1 MEMGIVAQNFDIAQI
16 TLYVFWAFFAGLIY
30 YLHRENKREGYPL
43 ETDRP
48 QGGVVQG
55 FPAVPAPK
63 TYLLR
68 DGTTVQAPK
77 PEAPRSFALVQ
88 VQNYPGAP
96 FEPTGDPMRDGVG
109 PAGYA
114 LRAEHP
120 ETSLDNLPTIV
131 PMRLAPD
138 HWVAEGDPDPRGMP
152 VVGIDDA
159 VGGTVADIWI
169 DRSEVMIRYLEVA
182 VAGSGTRVLLPMTMA
197 RVSGSRKRVTVDSI
211 RGDQFAGVPTTARPD
226 QVTSREED
234 RICAYYGGGHLYSLP
249 SRSEPV
255 I

>member
-16 TLYVFWAFFAGLIY
+16 TLYLFWAFFAGLIY

-63 TYLLR
+63 TYLMR
-68 DGTTVQAPK
+68 DGSLVYAPK
-77 PEAPRSFALVQ
+77 PEQPRSLRAQHVQ
-88 VQNYPGAP
+88 DYPGTP
-96 FEPTGDPMRDGVG
+96 IEPTGDPMQDGVG
-109 PAGYA
+109 PAAYA

-120 ETSLDNLPTIV
+120 ELSSDDRPTIV
-131 PMRLAPD
+131 PMRLASD
-138 HWVAEGDPDPRGMP
+138 HWVAEEDPDPRGMA
-152 VVGIDDA
+152 VVGVDNV

-169 DRSEVMIRYLEVA
+169 DRSEVMIRYLEIA
-182 VAGSGTRVLLPMTMA
+182 VATTGAHVLLPMTMA
-197 RVSGSRKRVTVDSI
+197 RVSRSGNRVTVDSI
-211 RGDQFAGVPTTARPD
+211 RGDQFAGVPPLANPT
-226 QVTSREED
+226 QVTLREED
-234 RICAYYGGGHLYSLP
+234 RICAYYAGGHLYALP
-249 SRSEPV
+249 SRSEPL